1 MLGRLPQ
8 ISVKVKVRGVWAE
21 NEEGRKENKVIST
34 TPTEG
39 LVRDWVPVHA
49 EQEYVILI
57 EITKEFC
64 GFKVRKVNIILD
76 FYISLGYAILGVCR
90 DMSLISCTSN

>member
-8 ISVKVKVRGVWAE
+8 ISVRMKMRGVWAE
-21 NEEGRKENKVIST
+21 NEKGIKENKVINT

-39 LVRDWVPVHA
+39 VVRDWVPVHP

-57 EITKEFC
+57 EITKELC
-64 GFKVRKVNIILD
+64 GFKVRRRETL
-76 FYISLGYAILGVCR
+76 F
-90 DMSLISCTSN
+90 

>member
-8 ISVKVKVRGVWAE
+8 ISVRMKMRGVWAE
-21 NEEGRKENKVIST
+21 NEEGIKENKVINT

-39 LVRDWVPVHA
+39 VVRDWVPVHA

-57 EITKEFC
+57 EITKELC
-64 GFKVRKVNIILD
+64 GFKVRRRETL
-76 FYISLGYAILGVCR
+76 F
-90 DMSLISCTSN
+90 